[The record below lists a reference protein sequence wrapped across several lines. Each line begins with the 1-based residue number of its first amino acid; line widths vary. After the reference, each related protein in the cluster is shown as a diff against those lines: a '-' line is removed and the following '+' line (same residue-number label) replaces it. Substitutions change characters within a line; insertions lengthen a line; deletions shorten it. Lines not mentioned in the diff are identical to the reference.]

1 MKLKK
6 WQVIVI
12 IISLILGTLL
22 HFTYQLSNYNS
33 IVGIFSAVNESVWE
47 HLKLLFYPM
56 ALMAIIGG
64 FIFNKQY
71 KNYWIGQAIGII
83 TAMLFVVTFFYT
95 YTGIIGKNIAII
107 DIGSFVVGIILGEF
121 VAYKIIQSKT
131 EYKAEIPSILLI
143 IVIFLSFIIFT
154 IYPPI
159 LPLFE
164 DPIYGTFGLEPKR
177 ID

>member
-12 IISLILGTLL
+12 IICLILGTLL
-22 HFTYQLSNYNS
+22 HFTYQLSNYNP

-64 FIFNKQY
+64 FTINKQY
-71 KNYWIGQAIGII
+71 KNYWLGQVAGII
-83 TAMLFVVTFFYT
+83 TAMLFVVIFFYT
-95 YTGIIGKNIAII
+95 YTGIIGKNIAIL

-121 VAYKIIQSKT
+121 VVYKIIQNKT